1 MEKEAI
7 YKIFFK
13 CNKDGK
19 LKFNDFTQLT
29 VTGKRIIILVLNL
42 ALGGKTIT
50 TLQWLK
56 DRKVIKSS
64 KYEDKFCYDTICHW
78 KSSGGEVFEKIQI
91 LSQ

>member
-1 MEKEAI
+1 MPP
-7 YKIFFK
+7 
-13 CNKDGK
+13 
-19 LKFNDFTQLT
+19 
-29 VTGKRIIILVLNL
+29 ILVLNL

-78 KSSGGEVFEKIQI
+78 KSSGGEVFEKIVPMIFNFIQKET
-91 LSQ
+91 Q

>member
-7 YKIFFK
+7 YNFFFK
-13 CNKDGK
+13 CKKDDK
-19 LKFNDFTQLT
+19 PKFNDFSQLT

-42 ALGGKTIT
+42 PLGGKTIT

-64 KYEDKFCYDTICHW
+64 KYEDEFCYDTICHW
-78 KSSGGEVFEKIQI
+78 KSGI
-91 LSQ
+91 